1 MIETGIDRFFKGSRT
16 RTVLLWTFIF
26 SAAAHLFR
34 WVNMGFN
41 GDSLMVFQGDEVWQT
56 SLGRFMTLVYLW
68 LRGRI
73 TAPLLIGLLATSY
86 LTLSNIII
94 ARVLDIKKVPS
105 LVALCGITSTYS
117 ALTDSY
123 ATYLP
128 WVDIY
133 MLSLL
138 LAVLAVYLAVTF
150 RRGWIPAIVL
160 LAVSMG
166 LYPSYVQVATSLFVL
181 WLIKMSVETD
191 HPSPVIKSGLKAAAI
206 LVAGGLLY
214 LICLKTVYF
223 FTGIT
228 PSRTYNSSFNIGFL
242 SLLSFPRLI
251 YGAYKHVLF
260 FFLLPETFFPLFT
273 GACNLCLAVLAVPLI
288 IRKTRQ
294 SRNWWITLVLL
305 VLLPLSVNYVYVL
318 SNASVRSWMVF
329 SFTMLYVAILLFV
342 EMDRS
347 PERRIVKT
355 TSHVLV
361 FLVVF
366 SAILYSN
373 QMYLKKNLDEQATLS
388 YMTRVIDRI
397 EMTEGYEPG
406 VTPVAFV
413 GKINKS
419 PIRPQRGW
427 QKSVMDYAKESSSV
441 FDGFSIVYY
450 GSLSS
455 YFGIVLGYPI
465 NMVLL
470 NRQQEI
476 IALPEVVQMPVFP
489 DKGSCK
495 IIDGILVVKFSDDL
509 ADYELPSWI
518 PDTSE

>member
-1 MIETGIDRFFKGSRT
+1 
-16 RTVLLWTFIF
+16 
-26 SAAAHLFR
+26 
-34 WVNMGFN
+34 
-41 GDSLMVFQGDEVWQT
+41 MVFQGDEVWQT

-86 LTLSNIII
+86 LALSNIII
-94 ARVLDIKKVPS
+94 ARVLDLNKVPS

-117 ALTDSY
+117 ALTNSY

-133 MLSLL
+133 MLSLF

-166 LYPSYVQVATSLFVL
+166 LYPTYVQVATSLLVL
-181 WLIKMSVETD
+181 WLIKMSVETV
-191 HPSPVIKSGLKAAAI
+191 HPSLVIRSGLKAAAI

-214 LICLKTVYF
+214 LICLKAVYF
-223 FTGIT
+223 YTGIT
-228 PSRTYNSSFNIGFL
+228 PSRTYNSSFNIGYL
-242 SLLSFPRLI
+242 SLLAFPRLI
-251 YGAYKHVLF
+251 YGAYKQVLYF
-260 FFLLPETFFPLFT
+260 FFLPETFFPLLT
-273 GACNLCLAVLAVPLI
+273 GACNLCLVVLTVPLV
-288 IRKTRQ
+288 IRKLRQ

-318 SNASVRSWMVF
+318 SNSFVRPWMVF
-329 SFTMLYVAILLFV
+329 SFTMLYVAILLFI

-347 PERRIVKT
+347 PDRRIVKT
-355 TSHVLV
+355 TSHVLA

-397 EMTEGYEPG
+397 EMTEGYEPA

-413 GKINKS
+413 GKINES
-419 PIRPQRGW
+419 PIRPQRDW
-427 QKSVMDYAKESSSV
+427 QKSVMNHAKESSSV
-441 FDGFSIVYY
+441 FDSFSIAYY
-450 GSLSS
+450 GSFYL
-455 YFGIVLGYPI
+455 YFKMVLGYPI
-465 NMVLL
+465 NTVLPD
-470 NRQQEI
+470 RQQEI
-476 IALPEVVQMPVFP
+476 AALPEVAQMPVFP

-495 IIDGILVVKFSDDL
+495 TIDGILVVKLSDDL
-509 ADYELPSWI
+509 VESGLPSWI
-518 PDTSE
+518 PDTSINDIFLR